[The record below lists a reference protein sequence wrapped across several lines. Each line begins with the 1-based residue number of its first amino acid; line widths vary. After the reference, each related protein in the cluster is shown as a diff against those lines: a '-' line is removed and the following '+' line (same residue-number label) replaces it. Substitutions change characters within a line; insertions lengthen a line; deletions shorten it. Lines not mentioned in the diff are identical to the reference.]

1 MKHKQTNLHDECILE
16 RGGEI
21 EKAVDIW
28 TELILQNNDLP
39 NLKYTLLLS
48 FIQMLSI
55 YLKFFW

>member
-1 MKHKQTNLHDECILE
+1 MKHKQTNLHDERILE

-28 TELILQNNDLP
+28 TELILQYNDLP